1 MTFFRGEVYRTFKQL
16 GWGIQLFNTFDLID
30 IFMGLLYLS
39 KLKVLNEP
47 DRNKMIRRCIED
59 ENMEYITEMD
69 LNRTQHNDINII

>member
-1 MTFFRGEVYRTFKQL
+1 
-16 GWGIQLFNTFDLID
+16 
-30 IFMGLLYLS
+30 MGLLYLS

-69 LNRTQHNDINII
+69 LNRTQHNDINIIQLNQR